1 MPAKGLVLIS
11 GVNGYIASRTAE
23 TFLKAGYSI
32 RGTVRSLESGK
43 TLLNVLSEYATIG
56 QLEIVTVPDITVDEA
71 FDEAVKGVTA
81 ICHMASPVSF
91 SFTDPD
97 YVINTAVGGTVS
109 ILKSALKAGEQL
121 KSVIYISSIAAI
133 VGPQDAPYTFTE
145 KDWNSFSEGEVARLG
160 GDAGGPQI
168 YLASKTAAERAFWKF
183 REEHKPNFSQTAVNP
198 VFVTGPPLLLPET
211 PGENGKN
218 INETVR
224 DIYQILAFGK
234 IVPAMLPSP
243 SFVDNRDVARIMLFT
258 VVEARKCDGERFIA
272 CGGRF
277 AEQAI
282 ADILRKQYPDR
293 EIEEGSPGQGY
304 LPDFSY
310 PKDGIAVSGKKIVEF
325 SGVGY
330 LPYKQS
336 VLEAAKA
343 FEIYL

>member
-43 TLLNVLSEYATIG
+43 ALLNVLSEYATIG

-71 FDEAVKGVTA
+71 FDEAVKGEYTLPKLSTLTTNSTFLTSPGVTA

-133 VGPQDAPYTFTE
+133 VGPQEAPYTFTE

-160 GDAGGPQI
+160 GGAGGPQI

-183 REEHKPNFSQTAVNP
+183 RDEHKPKFSQTAVNP
-198 VFVTGPPLLLPET
+198 V
-211 PGENGKN
+211 
-218 INETVR
+218 
-224 DIYQILAFGK
+224 
-234 IVPAMLPSP
+234 
-243 SFVDNRDVARIMLFT
+243 
-258 VVEARKCDGERFIA
+258 
-272 CGGRF
+272 
-277 AEQAI
+277 
-282 ADILRKQYPDR
+282 
-293 EIEEGSPGQGY
+293 
-304 LPDFSY
+304 
-310 PKDGIAVSGKKIVEF
+310 
-325 SGVGY
+325 
-330 LPYKQS
+330 
-336 VLEAAKA
+336 
-343 FEIYL
+343 